1 MRHRPLQSAQA
12 RVVRSCGCSEKRRGR
27 GAYSWKRKS
36 GKSPSLVARAS
47 RSCMSRIC
55 GIRPGGMTTYV
66 TRVVHTSCVIDI
78 FVTNMGHTSGKS

>member
-1 MRHRPLQSAQA
+1 MRHRQLQSAQA
-12 RVVRSCGCSEKRRGR
+12 RVLRSCGCSDKRRGW
-27 GAYSWKRKS
+27 GAHLWKRKS

-47 RSCMSRIC
+47 RSYMSRIY

-66 TRVVHTSCVIDI
+66 TRVVHTSCTIDI